1 MMSVGLEHYLVLSAV
16 LFCIG
21 LYGALVKRNT
31 VVILMCIEIMLNAV
45 NIALVAFARYL
56 VPEPPDPVVYSGQI
70 FVIFVMVVAA
80 AEAAV
85 GLALIVSIYRSRRT
99 VDATE
104 IDLMKG

>member
-1 MMSVGLEHYLVLSAV
+1 MSVSLEHYLILSAI

-21 LYGALVKRNT
+21 IYGALVKRNA

-56 VPEPPDPVVYSGQI
+56 NPAEVVVTGQI
-70 FVIFVMVVAA
+70 FVIFIMVVAA

-85 GLALIVSIYRSRRT
+85 GLAIIASIYRSRRT
-99 VDATE
+99 VDAAE